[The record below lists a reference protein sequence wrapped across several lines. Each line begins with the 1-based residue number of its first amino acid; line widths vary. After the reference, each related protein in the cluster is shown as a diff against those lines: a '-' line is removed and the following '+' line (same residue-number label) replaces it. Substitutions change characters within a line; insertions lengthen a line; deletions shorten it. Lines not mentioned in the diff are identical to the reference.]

1 MRGFLT
7 TLALVTLMACGG
19 SEDPPPSSE
28 PDSTGDEAPPA
39 AETPAEETPAAAE
52 TCEGYAPTDGCMNE
66 TAFAQCQEMAA
77 QCPGEVQVMESCPYQ
92 FGCP

>member
-1 MRGFLT
+1 MRSFLT

-28 PDSTGDEAPPA
+28 PGSTGDEAPP
-39 AETPAEETPAAAE
+39 AAE

-77 QCPGEVQVMESCPYQ
+77 QCPGEVQVMESCPLQ